1 VKRLLNRKRS
11 WAVFI
16 HPALDILSQPMVLCV
31 RQANSSVWHALCLEN
46 SMLQGGI
53 MNILSRNT
61 RILLLATALCLHFLA
76 APAQGEDRA
85 SKKRASFPGQT
96 MAQANFQTDGERRPG
111 VRAQNE
117 SRERRGSFNDKH
129 AAPGRIP
136 TSADLGTITPPAHL
150 LRLDTTPEPRTH
162 DSSVRQKNRD
172 RRDSHVASPRQ
183 ESAVQKSGFA
193 ARDDDRRTDRR
204 YQDRMRDS
212 SYRNYRP
219 TSDHRR
225 PSSQLRHDRNHRP
238 VVKHVVHTIPTR
250 HAVILHGRDRYHYYS
265 GRFYRPWNSGFV
277 LVRPPLGLVVL
288 NIPLGSRIFIS
299 AGITYHVFGDVFYRR
314 VPAGYQVVEP
324 IRGYGPY
331 RADRVEVVIDLL
343 NLRYGP
349 ETSEA
354 VIAQVERYTTLR
366 VLGSAP
372 GWLYVEVEGEDLR
385 GWVMERYV
393 SVNMA
398 RG

>member
-1 VKRLLNRKRS
+1 
-11 WAVFI
+11 
-16 HPALDILSQPMVLCV
+16 MVLSV

-46 SMLQGGI
+46 SILPGGI

-61 RILLLATALCLHFLA
+61 CILLLATVLCLHFLA
-76 APAQGEDRA
+76 APAQGEDRPH
-85 SKKRASFPGQT
+85 KKRESSFDEKMTAS
-96 MAQANFQTDGERRPG
+96 NFRTDGERRPG
-111 VRAQNE
+111 ARVQNE
-117 SRERRGSFNDKH
+117 SRERRGTFNDKH
-129 AAPGRIP
+129 SEPGRIP
-136 TSADLGTITPPAHL
+136 TSADFGTITPPAHL
-150 LRLDTTPEPRTH
+150 LRLDTTPEPRKH
-162 DSSVRQKNRD
+162 DSSVRQKDRE
-172 RRDSHVASPRQ
+172 RRDTHAASPRQ
-183 ESAVQKSGFA
+183 ERAVQESEFA
-193 ARDDDRRTDRR
+193 ARDDYRRTDRH
-204 YQDRMRDS
+204 YQDRLRDS
-212 SYRNYRP
+212 SHRDYRL
-219 TSDHRR
+219 TGDHRK
-225 PSSQLRHDRNHRP
+225 PTSQLRHDRNHRP

-265 GRFYRPWNSGFV
+265 GRFYRPWSSGFV
-277 LVRPPLGLVVL
+277 LVRPPIGLVVL

-299 AGITYHVFGDVFYRR
+299 AGITYHVFGDVYYRR

-324 IRGYGPY
+324 TRGYGPY

-354 VIAQVERYTTLR
+354 VIAQVDRYTTLR

>member
-1 VKRLLNRKRS
+1 VKRLLNIKRS

-16 HPALDILSQPMVLCV
+16 HPALDTLSQRVVLSM
-31 RQANSSVWHALCLEN
+31 RQANSSVWHALCHETSILP
-46 SMLQGGI
+46 GGI
-53 MNILSRNT
+53 MNILSKNT
-61 RILLLATALCLHFLA
+61 RILLLATMLCLHFLA
-76 APAQGEDRA
+76 APAKGEDR
-85 SKKRASFPGQT
+85 SYKKREGSPGQT
-96 MAQANFQTDGERRPG
+96 IMQTNLPTDDERRPG
-111 VRAQNE
+111 ARAQNE
-117 SRERRGSFNDKH
+117 SRKRRGSVNDKH
-129 AAPGRIP
+129 SAPGRIP

-150 LRLDTTPEPRTH
+150 LRLDTTPEPRTQ

-172 RRDSHVASPRQ
+172 RRDSHAASPRQ
-183 ESAVQKSGFA
+183 ESAVQNSGFA
-193 ARDDDRRTDRR
+193 AHVDDRRTDRR

-212 SYRNYRP
+212 SHRDYRP
-219 TSDHRR
+219 TSDHRK
-225 PSSQLRHDRNHRP
+225 PASQLRHDRNHRP
-238 VVKHVVHTIPTR
+238 VVKHVVHTIPPR

-277 LVRPPLGLVVL
+277 LVRPPIGLVVL

-299 AGITYHVFGDVFYRR
+299 AGITYHVFGDVYYRR

-324 IRGYGPY
+324 IRGYEPY

-354 VIAQVERYTTLR
+354 VIAQVERYTTLK